1 MRLCSASF
9 GIADS
14 EKKKEEE
21 DEDEDEDEDEE
32 EEEDD
37 YRNLKK
43 KIITR
48 FDARGGEAA
57 EKKNCLQFRCFSKFG
72 RLLSNFFVLRLDGA
86 PYGRG
91 VAILLPYV
99 FRYFSYIHS
108 LHHRRPLIL
117 IMILTIASLLNRL
130 IEL

>member
-1 MRLCSASF
+1 MRLCSASL

-21 DEDEDEDEDEE
+21 DEDEDEDED

-57 EKKNCLQFRCFSKFG
+57 EKKKNRLQRQCAIGFSKFG
-72 RLLSNFFVLRLDGA
+72 RLPSNFFVLRLDGA

-91 VAILLPYV
+91 VAICILLLFV
-99 FRYFSYIHS
+99 H
-108 LHHRRPLIL
+108 
-117 IMILTIASLLNRL
+117 T
-130 IEL
+130 

>member
-1 MRLCSASF
+1 MILRLCSGSF

-32 EEEDD
+32 EDD

-43 KIITR
+43 KIITL

-57 EKKNCLQFRCFSKFG
+57 EKKKRLQRRCAIGFSKFG
-72 RLLSNFFVLRLDGA
+72 RLSSIFFVLRLDGA

-91 VAILLPYV
+91 VAIC
-99 FRYFSYIHS
+99 I
-108 LHHRRPLIL
+108 
-117 IMILTIASLLNRL
+117 SLLFVHT
-130 IEL
+130 

>member
-1 MRLCSASF
+1 MILRLCSASF

-21 DEDEDEDEDEE
+21 DEDEDEDE
-32 EEEDD
+32 EEDD

-57 EKKNCLQFRCFSKFG
+57 KKLMQIWTPFVQFFCI
-72 RLLSNFFVLRLDGA
+72 A
-86 PYGRG
+86 
-91 VAILLPYV
+91 
-99 FRYFSYIHS
+99 FRWGSIW
-108 LHHRRPLIL
+108 
-117 IMILTIASLLNRL
+117 
-130 IEL
+130 

>member
-1 MRLCSASF
+1 MILRLCSASF

-57 EKKNCLQFRCFSKFG
+57 EKKIVYSGNVLSASPSLDAFRPIFLYC
-72 RLLSNFFVLRLDGA
+72 V
-86 PYGRG
+86 
-91 VAILLPYV
+91 
-99 FRYFSYIHS
+99 
-108 LHHRRPLIL
+108 
-117 IMILTIASLLNRL
+117 
-130 IEL
+130 

>member
-1 MRLCSASF
+1 MILRLCSASF

-32 EEEDD
+32 EDD

-57 EKKNCLQFRCFSKFG
+57 EKKSFTAAMCY
-72 RLLSNFFVLRLDGA
+72 RLLQVWTPFVQFLVADTRL
-86 PYGRG
+86 
-91 VAILLPYV
+91 
-99 FRYFSYIHS
+99 
-108 LHHRRPLIL
+108 
-117 IMILTIASLLNRL
+117 
-130 IEL
+130 

>member
-1 MRLCSASF
+1 MILRLCSASF

-57 EKKNCLQFRCFSKFG
+57 EKKIVYSFDASPN
-72 RLLSNFFVLRLDGA
+72 LDA
-86 PYGRG
+86 FCPIFLYC
-91 VAILLPYV
+91 V
-99 FRYFSYIHS
+99 
-108 LHHRRPLIL
+108 
-117 IMILTIASLLNRL
+117 
-130 IEL
+130 

>member
-1 MRLCSASF
+1 MILRLCSASF

-21 DEDEDEDEDEE
+21 DEDEDEDED

-99 FRYFSYIHS
+99 FRTYIAFIIVV
-108 LHHRRPLIL
+108 RWF
-117 IMILTIASLLNRL
+117 
-130 IEL
+130 

>member
-1 MRLCSASF
+1 MILRLCSASF

-57 EKKNCLQFRCFSKFG
+57 EKKKLFTVSMLLQIWTPFVQFFCIAFRWGS
-72 RLLSNFFVLRLDGA
+72 
-86 PYGRG
+86 
-91 VAILLPYV
+91 IW
-99 FRYFSYIHS
+99 
-108 LHHRRPLIL
+108 
-117 IMILTIASLLNRL
+117 
-130 IEL
+130 